1 MVGERFS
8 TAPIER
14 KYEANIEPYRKIKF
28 NNSDNRENL
37 AGNLQVADRIAQ
49 FNNQKEAE
57 ISNLIDNWNAK
68 NVDRI
73 NKQRALDADIA
84 NQSSNYYAQLESQK
98 LARKSLKTQS
108 DFGRWN
114 EMYYQWRQED
124 KDRSNS
130 LANLMYQHNYNNLKT
145 NYENAVNTELQK
157 KWKAAYDADTR
168 TNKGDLATWVRLN
181 KAQEY
186 SDWINSEDFKK
197 RYNKLT
203 EDINLA
209 ARKSLY
215 TKSPLFK
222 KGGKINDE
230 RFALES
236 NKDAKKAIRQAANH
250 LNKLLQQLLK

>member
-1 MVGERFS
+1 M
-8 TAPIER
+8 
-14 KYEANIEPYRKIKF
+14 
-28 NNSDNRENL
+28 
-37 AGNLQVADRIAQ
+37 
-49 FNNQKEAE
+49 
-57 ISNLIDNWNAK
+57 
-68 NVDRI
+68 
-73 NKQRALDADIA
+73 A
-84 NQSSNYYAQLESQK
+84 NQSSNYYSQLESQE

-130 LANLMYQHNYNNLKT
+130 LANLIYQHNYNNLKT

-157 KWKAAYDADTR
+157 KWKAAYDADTSA
-168 TNKGDLATWVRLN
+168 NKGDLATWVRLN

-186 SDWINSEDFKK
+186 SDWINSKDFKK

-222 KGGKINDE
+222 KGGKMNDE